1 MHLANSSWLSLHFYS
16 NIVSRANS
24 FFPFWNLFSPNPAF
38 DLFIYLFLFLI
49 PYEIVKKKKMENP
62 RSATATPPYFLAT
75 TSLATPSVSASFQVR
90 LIEPNPSWLY
100 VANTATTIAL
110 PSATITNTAVVC
122 ISLLRAFSLLFLIGV
137 QSVWTSICRW
147 NAVLFVCCCYLSIW
161 STLID
166 QLYVYCLA
174 TSRP

>member
-1 MHLANSSWLSLHFYS
+1 
-16 NIVSRANS
+16 
-24 FFPFWNLFSPNPAF
+24 
-38 DLFIYLFLFLI
+38 
-49 PYEIVKKKKMENP
+49 MENP

-137 QSVWTSICRW
+137 QSLDLYMSLECSLIC
-147 NAVLFVCCCYLSIW
+147 LLLLSVY
-161 STLID
+161 LID
-166 QLYVYCLA
+166 
-174 TSRP
+174 SD